1 MKLNFKSSTALLVFV
16 VLTTGC
22 GSAMPEYQD
31 QRGTTSSADAE
42 ACTKKTTKLQ
52 DVDGDVEF
60 SLLAAPDYTTVIKPQ
75 LLDMHCTAAC
85 HAPGKV
91 QATVDL
97 STYAGAKNFYAASL
111 ADMQAGTMPT
121 GGGAAVSPAKIA
133 LFQQWQ
139 AAGFPEKAADVPPV
153 GATPTPAPGATP
165 ATTGTTTGGAA
176 TTGSGTTTGTTGTTS
191 TSAKCLL

>member
-1 MKLNFKSSTALLVFV
+1 MKLNCFSSAACLAFV
-16 VLTTGC
+16 VLATGC

-31 QRGTTSSADAE
+31 QRGTNSSADAQ
-42 ACTKKTTKLQ
+42 ACSKKTTKLQ
-52 DVDGDVEF
+52 EIEVDAEF

-97 STYAGAKNFYAASL
+97 STFAGAKNFYAASL

-121 GGGAAVSPAKIA
+121 GGAAAVPAAKIA

-139 AAGFPEKAADVPPV
+139 AAGFPEKASDVPPPGV
-153 GATPTPAPGATP
+153 TPTPAPGAKP
-165 ATTGTTTGGAA
+165 GTTGTTTGG
-176 TTGSGTTTGTTGTTS
+176 TTTGTGTTS
-191 TSAKCLL
+191 GANGTAVKCLL